1 MILLW
6 CSDILTQKSVTL
18 EIPHFCF
25 KSRTQH
31 EKIQQKLDVL
41 ISQLFSTPMLNKS
54 SKQSATNI
62 EYLSTKSIVLI
73 NVVTFKTNFQPNAIL
88 GFVTLLISI
97 RKMYEENQLL

>member
-1 MILLW
+1 
-6 CSDILTQKSVTL
+6 
-18 EIPHFCF
+18 
-25 KSRTQH
+25 
-31 EKIQQKLDVL
+31 
-41 ISQLFSTPMLNKS
+41 MLNKS

-88 GFVTLLISI
+88 DFVTLLISI

>member
-1 MILLW
+1 MRVRDKNSAKNR
-6 CSDILTQKSVTL
+6 CS
-18 EIPHFCF
+18 H
-25 KSRTQH
+25 
-31 EKIQQKLDVL
+31 
-41 ISQLFSTPMLNKS
+41 FSTVLNSNAIPMLNKS
-54 SKQSATNI
+54 SKQSAANI